1 MRHRSKRNGCVAA
14 WLFAALLAAA
24 PAAAQN
30 GRFGD
35 GPDRGMER
43 IGRDAFEQGY
53 RAGRTAERRDFELGL
68 AWNDARQSEA
78 YERLER
84 AAAELRRALVLMR
97 RAPSLP
103 RVNGA
108 LVQAREALE
117 RTQNAMTWLPPGV
130 GRGVERRY
138 ERRSGRGIGAERASG
153 GWAS

>member
-1 MRHRSKRNGCVAA
+1 MQDRSKRTAFAAA
-14 WLFAALLAAA
+14 WLGAALLAVA
-24 PAAAQN
+24 PAAAQEGRRDN
-30 GRFGD
+30 GR
-35 GPDRGMER
+35 DRGMER

-53 RAGRTAERRDFELGL
+53 RAGRDEERRAYEFGV
-68 AWNDARQSEA
+68 AWNDTRQSEA
-78 YERLER
+78 YESLER
-84 AAAELRRALVLMR
+84 AAAELRRAMVLMR

-108 LVQAREALE
+108 LVQAREAFE
-117 RTQNAMTWLPPGV
+117 STQNAITWLPPSV